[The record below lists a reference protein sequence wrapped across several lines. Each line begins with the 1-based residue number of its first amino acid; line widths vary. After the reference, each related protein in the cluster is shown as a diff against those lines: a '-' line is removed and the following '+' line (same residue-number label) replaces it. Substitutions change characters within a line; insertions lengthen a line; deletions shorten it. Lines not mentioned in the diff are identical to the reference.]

1 LVDSV
6 DELRM
11 GLDEVGSRLL
21 RSFELAALGGEPG
34 PLVFEKPS
42 VRFGRTL
49 PGTLGH
55 LERCGTGLKVSA
67 ASVPTEEPMAGILGA
82 AEVLLVDSPRDLEV
96 LVTGSDGRVRP
107 SSGAGAEVGKVLFER
122 GLLFVDVSKLVGD
135 ARRDARE
142 KFSVLGAKLHEVLG
156 GTGLVSGPLLAALVI
171 PGPRETLCRLRE
183 IGRGGVDVAG
193 FPGAAHGHIGKLPA
207 TTVVEDVGD
216 FDRRA
221 LGAMSGD
228 GVAVGETVGADV
240 VEPHLKLTA
249 VGGDSGEC
257 LGLGVDGGDPRSL

>member
-6 DELRM
+6 DDLRM

-21 RSFELAALGGEPG
+21 RSFELADLGGEPG
-34 PLVFEKPS
+34 PLAFEKPS

-55 LERCGTGLKVSA
+55 LERCGTGLEVSA
-67 ASVPTEEPMAGILGA
+67 ASVPTEEPTAGILGA

-107 SSGAGAEVGKVLFER
+107 PPGTGPEVSKVRFER

-142 KFSVLGAKLHEVLG
+142 KFSVLGAKLGEARRLG
-156 GTGLVSGPLLAALVI
+156 PDQWPI
-171 PGPRETLCRLRE
+171 
-183 IGRGGVDVAG
+183 
-193 FPGAAHGHIGKLPA
+193 
-207 TTVVEDVGD
+207 
-216 FDRRA
+216 
-221 LGAMSGD
+221 
-228 GVAVGETVGADV
+228 AVGAR
-240 VEPHLKLTA
+240 H
-249 VGGDSGEC
+249 
-257 LGLGVDGGDPRSL
+257 PRTR

>member
-1 LVDSV
+1 MIGGGVGV
-6 DELRM
+6 FVAKARGRC
-11 GLDEVGSRLL
+11 GLACWVSMDR
-21 RSFELAALGGEPG
+21 RSWSIRSTSSGWALTKPALACCAASSSPPRGGEPG

-156 GTGLVSGPLLAALVI
+156 GTGLVSGPLLAALSSWLY
-171 PGPRETLCRLRE
+171 RNHE
-183 IGRGGVDVAG
+183 
-193 FPGAAHGHIGKLPA
+193 AAW
-207 TTVVEDVGD
+207 
-216 FDRRA
+216 
-221 LGAMSGD
+221 S
-228 GVAVGETVGADV
+228 
-240 VEPHLKLTA
+240 LTA
-249 VGGDSGEC
+249 SGIMERW
-257 LGLGVDGGDPRSL
+257 RSDR